1 MTDITNLKTKL
12 YYETATINNINTE
25 TANIAEVG
33 PSFLSVTNRYDF
45 SKLKGVVYAEPQSRT
60 AITDEIEKA
69 QNEEDKIT
77 EIIREN
83 TANSTDIINSSS
95 IYNTTKTFT
104 AKNIG
109 FESYVEEKALNST
122 TQNKNLKKTTN
133 TSKLYSNLQY
143 SSKYNKT
150 TQEKILKGG
159 ISTLINWLDDYI
171 NNYDARLAEGKARG
185 DSEVKL
191 SFLLRIR
198 KAIENCDF
206 PVGFGNDKYFE
217 DNSDETGVVLGAFSN
232 QYYDNYYLN
241 PEDNTNDAM
250 GATPYLNKSLILNAG
265 VYCIDRKYT
274 SQDAVVKAINN
285 GESVS
290 LIDVYMSSDE
300 FYYNYASAYLA
311 SVLAHELIHSTH
323 ITNEAVTYN
332 TCETIEDD
340 FRNQVVSTNWTDA
353 LKAIATANGIDLS
366 SMTYGDAYLP
376 TSGGGGLGFHDLGD
390 IDSVASHGHDENMAY
405 EDYYSASTGKTLEDD
420 KKELLNF
427 YV

>member
-1 MTDITNLKTKL
+1 MTDISNLKTKL
-12 YYETATINNINTE
+12 YYETATVNNINTE
-25 TANIAEVG
+25 TANIVEAG

-45 SKLKGVVYAEPQSRT
+45 SKLKGVVYAEPQYNND
-60 AITDEIEKA
+60 ITEEIEKA
-69 QNEEDKIT
+69 KNEEDKIT
-77 EIIREN
+77 QIIKEN

-95 IYNTTKTFT
+95 IYNTVKTFT

-109 FESYVEEKALNST
+109 FESYVEENTLNST
-122 TQNKNLKKTTN
+122 TQNKKLNDTTD
-133 TSKLYSNLQY
+133 TSKLYANLQY
-143 SSKYNKT
+143 SSKYDKT

-159 ISTLINWLDDYI
+159 ISTLVNWLDDYI
-171 NNYDARLAEGKARG
+171 NNYDARVAEGKSRG

-191 SFLLRIR
+191 SFLLRLR

-206 PVGFGNDKYFE
+206 PVGFGNDEYFE
-217 DNSDETGVVLGAFSN
+217 NNSDENSVVLGAFSN

-274 SQDAVVKAINN
+274 SQDEVVKAINN
-285 GESVS
+285 GKSID

-300 FYYNYASAYLA
+300 FYYNYTSAYLA

-340 FRNQVVSTNWTDA
+340 FRNQVVSTNWTDT

-376 TSGGGGLGFHDLGD
+376 TSNGGGLGFHDLGS
-390 IDSVASHGHDENMAY
+390 IDSVAAHGHDENMAY
-405 EDYYSASTGKTLEDD
+405 DDYSLASTGNTLEDD